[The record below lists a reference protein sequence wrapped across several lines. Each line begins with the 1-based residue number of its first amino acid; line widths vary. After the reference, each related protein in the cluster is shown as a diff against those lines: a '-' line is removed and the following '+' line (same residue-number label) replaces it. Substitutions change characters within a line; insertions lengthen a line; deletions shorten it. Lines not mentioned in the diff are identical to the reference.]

1 MRQLARAR
9 TGVVAATVVVACVS
23 TGCGFSGLYGVPLP
37 GGPDLGAN
45 PYTVVVDFKDVLDLV
60 PQSNVKV
67 DNVNVG
73 QVQKIDLAPD
83 GTTAQ
88 VTVTL
93 NGSTDL
99 PANALGS
106 IEQTSL
112 LGEKY
117 VALAPPTSG
126 ASGKLSAGAEIPVQR
141 TQRGTELEEVFG
153 ALSLLLNGGGVAQL
167 QTVVRELNS
176 ALSGREGDVRSLLE
190 QTNTLI
196 GGLNDQRSEIS
207 RALDGLNTLSK
218 TVNVQKANLQLA
230 LDDLPAG
237 IQTLNEQRPELVQLL
252 RQLDQLGVVATNVV
266 NRSRDGLVADLQS
279 LQPTLQSLAD
289 TGPNLTKSLQVLLTP
304 PFTDAVAEPG
314 GGIKG
319 SYANLNLTADFNLGT
334 IISNGVLDPRLLGL
348 PALPLPKAPIAAT
361 TQTGTP

>member
-1 MRQLARAR
+1 MRRLAHTRVGA
-9 TGVVAATVVVACVS
+9 VAAITAVACVS

-37 GGPDLGAN
+37 GGPDLGSH
-45 PYTVVVDFKDVLDLV
+45 PYTVVVDFNNVLDLV
-60 PQSNVKV
+60 PQSNVQV

-73 QVQKIDLAPD
+73 QVTQIALAPD
-83 GTTAQ
+83 GVTAQ
-88 VTVTL
+88 VTVSL
-93 NGSTDL
+93 NGATDL
-99 PANALGS
+99 PANATGS

-117 VALAPPTSG
+117 VSLAPPTSG
-126 ASGKLSAGAEIPVQR
+126 ATGKLSAGAEIPVAR
-141 TQRGTELEEVFG
+141 TTRGVELEQVFG

-176 ALSGREGDVRSLLE
+176 ALSGREGDIRSLLE

-207 RALDGLNTLSK
+207 RALVGLNTLSK
-218 TVNVQKANLQLA
+218 TVNTQKANLQLA

-237 IQTLNEQRPELVQLL
+237 IQTLNEQRPQLVQLL

-266 NRSRDGLVADLQS
+266 NRSRDGLVADLQA
-279 LQPTLQSLAD
+279 LAPTLQSLAD

-304 PFTDAVAEPG
+304 PFTDGVAAPG

-319 SYANLNLTADFNLGT
+319 SFANVDLTADFTLGS
-334 IISNGVLDPRLLGL
+334 IISNGVLDPRLVGL
-348 PALPLPKAPIAAT
+348 PALPLPKAPPEPG
-361 TQTGTP
+361 TGTP